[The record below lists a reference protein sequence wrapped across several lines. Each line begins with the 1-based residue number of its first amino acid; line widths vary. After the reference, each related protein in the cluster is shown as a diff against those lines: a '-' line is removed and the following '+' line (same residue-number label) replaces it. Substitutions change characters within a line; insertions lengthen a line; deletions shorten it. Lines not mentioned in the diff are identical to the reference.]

1 MAGTHILG
9 RKPDGTVGAVRL
21 DATGA
26 LLCAMATG
34 TTPAPV
40 ASGAAS
46 GVHILAKK
54 PDGTIA
60 AVRLDATGALVL
72 GTAGG

>member
-1 MAGTHILG
+1 MATTHVLGT
-9 RKPDGTVGAVRL
+9 KPDGTIGAVRL
-21 DATGA
+21 DAAGA
-26 LLCAMATG
+26 LVCATATG
-34 TTPAPV
+34 TTPSPV

-46 GVHILAKK
+46 GTHVLGRK
-54 PDGTIA
+54 PDGSFA